1 MAYFD
6 RAIEARQRE
15 VAREERDSAVTYEQM
30 ALDLQAQELGGPGR
44 IPTWKEEAHGK
55 GGAQGAEQEGG
66 GETLVFDDGM
76 QDHFFEGLKEDHFFE
91 GLKEEEGGGKAA
103 TDVGEGRVSSSRGS
117 VASSRRGS
125 VASSRRGSVA
135 SSRSG
140 VEEGSVGTRGTDDGG
155 VGDDNTDTQSERPN
169 SAELASVQET
179 GDKAREAFVSTPP
192 PQGVFVWGVP
202 MCYIYI
208 YIDK

>member
-15 VAREERDSAVTYEQM
+15 EAREERDSAVTYEQM

-103 TDVGEGRVSSSRGS
+103 SDGGEGRVSSS
-117 VASSRRGS
+117 RGS

-169 SAELASVQET
+169 TADLASVQET

-192 PQGVFVWGVP
+192 PRVCSYGACQCV
-202 MCYIYI
+202 I
-208 YIDK
+208 YIDR